1 MVSFIFLHAY
11 IVYTEPVMQQ
21 CTMCNREYRT
31 YIPNTI
37 CRLPDGGCTMYQDP
51 QLTCPM
57 CDPMEYGDFIRH
69 LPRTTPEASR
79 RIKACMNTY
88 HACNELSVLYYG

>member
-1 MVSFIFLHAY
+1 MYNIWKMVSFIFLHAY

-31 YIPNTI
+31 YIPDTI

-51 QLTCPM
+51 QLTCP
-57 CDPMEYGDFIRH
+57 I
-69 LPRTTPEASR
+69 PELHQ
-79 RIKACMNTY
+79 KQVEELK
-88 HACNELSVLYYG
+88 HA